1 MGLSR
6 KSREEILED
15 QHNRWLL
22 EVADSGLPE
31 HLVDVYGAPH
41 INTTDDDGEPDEFTF
56 WDGDDSASE

>member
-6 KSREEILED
+6 RSREEILED

-41 INTTDDDGEPDEFTF
+41 IDIPDEEPDEFTF
-56 WDGDDSASE
+56 WDGDASASE